1 MALIRQRLPQAMYMP
16 SPTEAQ
22 MLNSVEEWYNT
33 NNYSVRLDT
42 CINGYGVVFDNLNG
56 KNLQYTIR
64 PAHEVLGE
72 DDDST
77 WNTDDTQ
84 PRFQV
89 PGPRVSPKYI
99 IKVQNFSQK
108 IISLM

>member
-1 MALIRQRLPQAMYMP
+1 M
-16 SPTEAQ
+16 
-22 MLNSVEEWYNT
+22 
-33 NNYSVRLDT
+33 
-42 CINGYGVVFDNLNG
+42 FDNLNG

-64 PAHEVLGE
+64 PAHEVSGE

-99 IKVQNFSQK
+99 KAQNSVLAKNYFSFNIVFIWGKDFYIFK
-108 IISLM
+108 ILLACQ